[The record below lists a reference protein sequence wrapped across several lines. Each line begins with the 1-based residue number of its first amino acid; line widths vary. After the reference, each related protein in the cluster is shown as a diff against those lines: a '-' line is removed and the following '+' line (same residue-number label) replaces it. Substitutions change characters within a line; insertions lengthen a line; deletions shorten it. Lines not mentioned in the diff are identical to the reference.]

1 MINFTV
7 PKNMGTQYGTLIRQ
21 SILNKTECVR
31 VIAFS
36 LGEQTLFSS
45 GNIDLISFS
54 MSLASLDIE
63 MDNLV
68 TYPSNY
74 SIPVKGVLTV
84 GDLRRRGI
92 NVSNKN
98 DDVVLLDT
106 IEEEVNLVL
115 ICNKVSGYMSS
126 EDNKN
131 TLMSLGNSISNFK
144 VISARA
150 LDLKIGFNVKT
161 NLNSDEVSLFIE
173 SSEENSLVRDCL
185 MSIEGIL
192 GSIRQKVS

>member
-1 MINFTV
+1 M
-7 PKNMGTQYGTLIRQ
+7 
-21 SILNKTECVR
+21 
-31 VIAFS
+31 
-36 LGEQTLFSS
+36 FSS

-106 IEEEVNLVL
+106 IEEEINLVL